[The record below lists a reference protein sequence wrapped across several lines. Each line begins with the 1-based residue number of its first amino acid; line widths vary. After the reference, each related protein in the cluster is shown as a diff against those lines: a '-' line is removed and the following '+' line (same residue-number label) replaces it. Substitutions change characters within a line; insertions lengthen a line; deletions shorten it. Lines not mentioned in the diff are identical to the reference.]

1 MVRTTRTCKA
11 AVAVAVAAFL
21 LPQAAGAALAKLP
34 RSKAVESPLAA
45 YARAR
50 AAGADG
56 ALDIAARSYA
66 QVLAARPGDPAIAAR
81 AYRNAL
87 IGGDIALALKAATVL
102 DTAGALPADGRLL
115 LLAAAIRAKDWGAAQ
130 AAVDAIAA
138 DGSFDFLVPVLRAW
152 VAQGSGASDPIAI
165 LDVPN
170 GSALTGALVAEHR
183 ALILLAAGRLDEGLI
198 VARTQLLAGDGGSLG
213 LKLGAAA
220 RLQAAGRR
228 DAAMSLLRGDDP
240 AVAAARDRIEAGQ
253 RLRVGSPDV
262 AGGVAAL
269 LIRVG
274 EAVQADPR
282 SPLALTLARIAHH
295 LDPTN
300 DGGTLMLARLLA
312 VAGQEQAGLA
322 MLGRIPADGVFARPA
337 TDLRVAILTELD
349 RAEEA
354 LALATA
360 KSGGRDATLAD
371 LVRTGDLLV
380 SLDRF
385 AEAAS
390 AYDRAIAA
398 ADRAPEAEERLWTL
412 WLLKGSALERSGDW
426 EAARPALEAAVRLA
440 PLEPVAL
447 NYLGY
452 AQLERRENV
461 PAAMALIEEAARL
474 RPDDP
479 AITDSLGWAHFLT
492 GNVARAIPALEQ
504 AVQGQPADPT
514 INEHLGDAYWAA
526 GRRFEARHAWRAAA
540 LFAESAD
547 VEARARAKVEQGYRP
562 ALAAR

>member
-1 MVRTTRTCKA
+1 VGRIIRTCSA
-11 AVAVAVAAFL
+11 GLAVAALL
-21 LPQAAGAALAKLP
+21 LPQAAGASLAKVP
-34 RSKAVESPLAA
+34 RGKDAGSPLAA

-56 ALDIAARSYA
+56 ALDDAARSYA
-66 QVLAARPGDPAIAAR
+66 QVMAARPDDPAIAAR

-87 IGGDIALALKAATVL
+87 IGGDIPLALKAAKTL
-102 DTAGALPADGRLL
+102 DRAGAVPADGRLL
-115 LLAAAIRAKDWGAAQ
+115 LLADAVRGKDWSMAA

-152 VAQGSGASDPIAI
+152 VAQGSGTPDPIAI
-165 LDVPN
+165 LDAPS

-183 ALILLAAGRLDEGLI
+183 ALILFAAGRPDEALL
-198 VARTQLLAGDGGSLG
+198 VARTQLLAGDGSALG
-213 LKLGAAA
+213 LRLGAAA

-228 DAAMSLLRGDDP
+228 DAALSLLRGDDP
-240 AVAAARDRIEAGQ
+240 AVVAARERIERGA
-253 RLRVGSPDV
+253 RLRVGSTDV
-262 AGGVAAL
+262 AGGVATL

-282 SPLALTLARIAHH
+282 SPLALTLVRIAHH

-322 MLGRIPADGVFARPA
+322 MLARIPADGVFARPA

-349 RAEEA
+349 RTEEA
-354 LALATA
+354 LALAQG
-360 KSGGRDATLAD
+360 KSARRDATLAD

-385 AEAAS
+385 GEAAD
-390 AYDRAIAA
+390 AYGRAIDA
-398 ADRAPEAEERLWTL
+398 ADGAPEAEERLWTL

-426 EAARPALEAAVRLA
+426 AAARPALETAVRLG

-479 AITDSLGWAHFLT
+479 AITDSLGWAHYLT

-540 LFAESAD
+540 LFAESED
-547 VEARARAKVEQGYRP
+547 VEARARAKVEHGYRP